1 LLLICMAMAVQVEVV
16 ALVFKP
22 AMLVILDFLVVIDI
36 LICCSSCDM

>member
-1 LLLICMAMAVQVEVV
+1 MLLICMAMAVQVEVV

-22 AMLVILDFLVVIDI
+22 AMLVILDFLVIDI